1 MVTQCVMPY
10 IAWTTSIRSIVLN
23 RGTTRALSLA
33 RTGLVAIVVA
43 ACAGSTPS
51 PAAAPSVSADSG
63 SVVTAPAPAG
73 RDWVD
78 SVLASLSLREKA
90 AQMVW
95 PTVYGDYS
103 PSDSP
108 QWELL
113 RRLIEEERVG
123 GFTVSVGSPVEI
135 AVKLDA
141 MQRASRI
148 PLLFGADF
156 EFGAGYRARGGWFL
170 PNAID
175 LGGAV
180 VFPPQM
186 AVGATGDTA
195 LAYEQGRVTAL
206 EGRAIG
212 VHVAYAPILD
222 VNNNPANP
230 VINTRSY
237 GEDPALAA
245 RLGSAFVRG
254 MQEHGM
260 IATGKHFP
268 GHGDTEVNSHLALP
282 VVGVTRARLDSVELV
297 PFRASVAA
305 GVGAIMTFHG
315 AMPALDST
323 GVPGT
328 LSRRVLGDLL
338 RGELDFEGV
347 VISDAMDMRGVL
359 DKYGAVEAAIRAV
372 EAGADVLIQPVDA
385 RQTIDAIVQGVS
397 SGRYDEARVDA
408 SVRRLLEAKRR
419 VGLDRGRS
427 VPIDSVRFVVG
438 DSDHV
443 AVARAVAERSITLV
457 RDSLKQLPLSKLP
470 RSRRV
475 LSITLARRADL
486 AAGTVFDSELRR
498 HFSRVR
504 SEVVNADAPSNAEW
518 ERLLRVASSSD
529 VVIVSSYVSHA
540 WNATSA
546 EAPREFANFV
556 KDLVKRRKRP
566 IVVSLGNPYLLQ
578 QIPGVAAYVIGW
590 SGIGVSQRATARALL
605 GSNAISGRLPIRI
618 PPHTSIG
625 AGLMRGVDSAST
637 RASDVRR

>member
-1 MVTQCVMPY
+1 MITAPSQTAAGHSMHLPSRF
-10 IAWTTSIRSIVLN
+10 TTCA
-23 RGTTRALSLA
+23 RALALLA
-33 RTGLVAIVVA
+33 VA
-43 ACAGSTPS
+43 ACARSTPS
-51 PAAAPSVSADSG
+51 PAAAPSLSTDSG
-63 SVVTAPAPAG
+63 TVAVARQRAPA
-73 RDWVD
+73 DWVD

-95 PTVYGDYS
+95 PTVFGDYS
-103 PSDSP
+103 SSDSQ
-108 QWELL
+108 QWETL
-113 RRLIEEERVG
+113 RRLIQEERVG
-123 GFTVSVGSPVEI
+123 GYTVSVGSPIEI

-141 MQRASRI
+141 MQRMSRV
-148 PLLFGADF
+148 PLMFGADF

-170 PNAID
+170 PNGID

-186 AVGATGDTA
+186 ALGATGDTS

-206 EGRAIG
+206 EGRALG

-237 GEDPALAA
+237 GEDPVLAG
-245 RLGSAFVRG
+245 RLGAAFVRG
-254 MQEHGM
+254 LQEHGM

-282 VVGVTRARLDSVELV
+282 VVGVTRARLDTVELV

-323 GVPGT
+323 GAPGT
-328 LSRRVLGDLL
+328 LSRKVLGDLL
-338 RGELDFEGV
+338 RGDLDFEGV

-372 EAGADVLIQPVDA
+372 EAGADVLIQPLDV
-385 RQTIDAIVQGVS
+385 RQTIDAVVQGVS
-397 SGRYDEARVDA
+397 SGRYDEARIDG

-419 VGLDRGRS
+419 VGLDRRPS

-443 AVARAVAERSITLV
+443 AIARTIAERSITLV
-457 RDSLKQLPLSKLP
+457 RDSLGQLPLSRLP

-486 AAGTVFDSELRR
+486 AAGSAFDAELRR
-498 HFSRVR
+498 HFSTVR
-504 SEVVNADAPSNAEW
+504 SELVNADAPANAEW
-518 ERLLRVASSSD
+518 DRLLRVARPFD
-529 VVIVSSYVSHA
+529 VVVVSSYVSHA

-546 EAPREFANFV
+546 DAPKEFANFV
-556 KDLVKRRKRP
+556 NSLVRARKRP

-578 QIPGVAAYVIGW
+578 QLRGVPAYLIAW
-590 SGIGVSQRATARALL
+590 SGISASQRAAARALL
-605 GSNAISGRLPIRI
+605 GTNAITGRLPIRI
-618 PPHTSIG
+618 PPSTSIG
-625 AGLMRGVDSAST
+625 AGLMRGVDSASA
-637 RASDVRR
+637 RGSGARR

>member
-1 MVTQCVMPY
+1 
-10 IAWTTSIRSIVLN
+10 
-23 RGTTRALSLA
+23 
-33 RTGLVAIVVA
+33 
-43 ACAGSTPS
+43 
-51 PAAAPSVSADSG
+51 
-63 SVVTAPAPAG
+63 
-73 RDWVD
+73 
-78 SVLASLSLREKA
+78 
-90 AQMVW
+90 
-95 PTVYGDYS
+95 
-103 PSDSP
+103 
-108 QWELL
+108 
-113 RRLIEEERVG
+113 
-123 GFTVSVGSPVEI
+123 VSVGSPVEI

-141 MQRASRI
+141 MQRASRV

-186 AVGATGDTA
+186 ALGATGDTA

-206 EGRAIG
+206 EGRALG

-245 RLGSAFVRG
+245 RLGAAFVRG
-254 MQEHGM
+254 LQEHGM

-282 VVGVTRARLDSVELV
+282 VVGVTRARLDTVELV

-323 GVPGT
+323 GAPGT
-328 LSRRVLGDLL
+328 LSRRVLSDLL
-338 RGELDFEGV
+338 RGELDFDGV

-372 EAGADVLIQPVDA
+372 EAGTDVLIQPLDA
-385 RQTIDAIVQGVS
+385 RQAIDAVVQGVS
-397 SGRYDEARVDA
+397 SGRYDEARIDA

-419 VGLDRGRS
+419 VGLDRRRS
-427 VPIDSVRFVVG
+427 VSIDSVKFVVG

-443 AVARAVAERSITLV
+443 AVARTVAERSITLV
-457 RDSLKQLPLSKLP
+457 RDSLNQLPISRLP

-475 LSITLARRADL
+475 LSITLARRVDL
-486 AAGTVFDSELRR
+486 AAGGAFDAELRR
-498 HFSRVR
+498 HFSTVR
-504 SEVVNADAPSNAEW
+504 SELVNADAPANAEW
-518 ERLLRVASSSD
+518 ERLLRVARTSD
-529 VVIVSSYVSHA
+529 LVIVSSYVSHA
-540 WNATSA
+540 WNASSA
-546 EAPREFANFV
+546 EAPKEFANFV
-556 KDLVKRRKRP
+556 KALVAARKRP

-578 QIPGVAAYVIGW
+578 QIRGVPAYLIAW
-590 SGIGVSQRATARALL
+590 SGIGASQRAAARALL
-605 GSNAISGRLPIRI
+605 GVNAITGRLPIRI
-618 PPHTSIG
+618 PPGTSIG
-625 AGLMRGVDSAST
+625 AGLMRHADSVSARPSGAQ
-637 RASDVRR
+637 R

>member
-1 MVTQCVMPY
+1 ML
-10 IAWTTSIRSIVLN
+10 VLN
-23 RGTTRALSLA
+23 RRTTCVLPIASVALLA
-33 RTGLVAIVVA
+33 IAS
-43 ACAGSTPS
+43 ACAGSRPVS
-51 PAAAPSVSADSG
+51 GAAPRVSTDSG
-63 SVVTAPAPAG
+63 SIAPPRVAAN
-73 RDWVD
+73 WTD
-78 SVLASLSLREKA
+78 SVLASLSLREKI

-95 PTVYGDYS
+95 PSLYGDYS
-103 PSDSP
+103 SHDSP

-113 RRLIEEERVG
+113 RKLIQEDRVG

-141 MQRASRI
+141 MQRLSRV

-186 AVGATGDTA
+186 ALGATGDTA
-195 LAYEQGRVTAL
+195 LAYQQGRVTAI
-206 EGRAIG
+206 EGRALG
-212 VHVAYAPILD
+212 VHIAYAPILD

-237 GEDPALAA
+237 GEDPVLAG
-245 RLGSAFVRG
+245 RLGAAFIRG
-254 MQEHGM
+254 LQEHGM

-282 VVGVTRARLDSVELV
+282 VVNVPRARLDSVELV
-297 PFRASVAA
+297 PFRASVGA

-323 GVPGT
+323 GAPGT

-338 RGELDFEGV
+338 RGELGFEGV

-385 RQTIDAIVQGVS
+385 RQTIDAVLQGIS
-397 SGRYDEARVDA
+397 SGRYDEARIDA

-419 VGLDRGRS
+419 VGLDRQRS
-427 VPIDSVRFVVG
+427 VPIDSVRFIVG

-443 AVARAVAERSITLV
+443 AVARSIAERSITLV
-457 RDSLKQLPLSKLP
+457 RDSFKQVPLSALP

-475 LSITLARRADL
+475 LSITLARRTDL
-486 AAGTVFDSELRR
+486 AAGSAFDAELRR
-498 HFSRVR
+498 HFTTVR
-504 SEVVNADAPSNAEW
+504 SEFVNADAAGNADW
-518 ERLLRVASSSD
+518 ERLLRAARSSQ

-540 WNATSA
+540 WNATTA
-546 EAPREFANFV
+546 TAPKEFAKFL
-556 KDLVKRRKRP
+556 KDLVRIRKRP

-578 QIPGVAAYVIGW
+578 QVPDVPVYLVAW
-590 SGIGVSQRATARALL
+590 SGISLSQRTAARALL
-605 GSNAISGRLPIRI
+605 GTSAITGRLPIRI
-618 PPHTSIG
+618 PPYTSIG
-625 AGLMRGVDSAST
+625 AGLIREADSAKART
-637 RASDVRR
+637 VEAQ

>member
-1 MVTQCVMPY
+1 MHLPNKVPTF
-10 IAWTTSIRSIVLN
+10 A
-23 RGTTRALSLA
+23 RALALLA
-33 RTGLVAIVVA
+33 FV
-43 ACAGSTPS
+43 ACAGSTPT
-51 PAAAPSVSADSG
+51 PAAAPPVSTDSG
-63 SVVTAPAPAG
+63 SVAVAPPRAPA
-73 RDWVD
+73 DWVD
-78 SVLASLSLREKA
+78 SVLGSLSLREKA

-95 PTVYGDYS
+95 PTVFGDYS
-103 PSDSP
+103 SSDSP
-108 QWELL
+108 QWETL
-113 RRLIEEERVG
+113 RRLIQEERVG

-141 MQRASRI
+141 MQRMSRV

-170 PNAID
+170 PNGID

-186 AVGATGDTA
+186 ALGATGDTS

-206 EGRAIG
+206 EGRALG

-245 RLGSAFVRG
+245 RLGVAFVRG
-254 MQEHGM
+254 LQEHGM

-282 VVGVTRARLDSVELV
+282 VVGVSRARLDTVELV

-323 GVPGT
+323 GAPGT

-372 EAGADVLIQPVDA
+372 EAGADVLIQPLDV
-385 RQTIDAIVQGVS
+385 RQTIDAVVQGVS
-397 SGRYDEARVDA
+397 NGRYDEARIDA

-419 VGLDRGRS
+419 VGLDRRRS
-427 VPIDSVRFVVG
+427 VPIDSVRFAVG

-443 AVARAVAERSITLV
+443 AIARTIAERSITLV
-457 RDSLKQLPLSKLP
+457 RDSLKQLPLSRLP

-475 LSITLARRADL
+475 LSISLARRADL
-486 AAGTVFDSELRR
+486 AAGGAFDAELRR
-498 HFSRVR
+498 HFATVR
-504 SEVVNADAPSNAEW
+504 SELVNADAPANAEW
-518 ERLLRVASSSD
+518 ERLLRVAKSSD

-540 WNATSA
+540 WNAASA
-546 EAPREFANFV
+546 EAPKEFANFV
-556 KDLVKRRKRP
+556 KALVTARKRP

-578 QIPGVAAYVIGW
+578 QISAVPAYLIAW
-590 SGIGVSQRATARALL
+590 SGIGASQRAAARALL
-605 GSNAISGRLPIRI
+605 GANAITGRLPIRI
-618 PPHTSIG
+618 PPSTSIG
-625 AGLMRGVDSAST
+625 AGLMRGVDSASART
-637 RASDVRR
+637 SGAQR

>member
-1 MVTQCVMPY
+1 MH
-10 IAWTTSIRSIVLN
+10 VLN
-23 RGTTRALSLA
+23 KRTA
-33 RTGLVAIVVA
+33 RVLPLTSAAIVALASA
-43 ACAGSTPS
+43 ACAGSTPT
-51 PAAAPSVSADSG
+51 PGAAPRVAIDSG
-63 SVVTAPAPAG
+63 SIAAAAALVAA
-73 RDWVD
+73 DWTD

-95 PTVYGDYS
+95 PSVYGDYS
-103 PSDSP
+103 SNDSP
-108 QWELL
+108 QWDLL
-113 RRLIEEERVG
+113 RRLIQEERVG

-135 AVKLDA
+135 AVKLEA
-141 MQRASRI
+141 MQRASRV

-186 AVGATGDTA
+186 ALGATGDTS
-195 LAYEQGRVTAL
+195 LAYEQGRVTAI
-206 EGRAIG
+206 EGRALG
-212 VHVAYAPILD
+212 VHIAYAPILD

-237 GEDPALAA
+237 GEDPALAG
-245 RLGSAFVRG
+245 RLGAAFIRG
-254 MQEHGM
+254 LQEHGM

-282 VVGVTRARLDSVELV
+282 VVGVTRARLDTVELV
-297 PFRASVAA
+297 PFRASVGA

-323 GVPGT
+323 GAPGT

-338 RGELDFEGV
+338 RGELGFQGV

-408 SVRRLLEAKRR
+408 SVRRLLDAKRR
-419 VGLDRGRS
+419 VGLDRRRS
-427 VPIDSVRFVVG
+427 MPIDSVRFIVG

-443 AVARAVAERSITLV
+443 AVARQIAERSITLV
-457 RDSLKQLPLSKLP
+457 RDSLNQIPLSALP

-486 AAGTVFDSELRR
+486 AAGTAFDTELRR
-498 HFSRVR
+498 HFTSVR
-504 SEVVNADAPSNAEW
+504 SELVNADAAANADW
-518 ERLLRVASSSD
+518 ERLLRAAKSSQ
-529 VVIVSSYVSHA
+529 VVVVSSYVSHA
-540 WNATSA
+540 WNATTA
-546 EAPREFANFV
+546 TAPKEFAKFV
-556 KDLVKRRKRP
+556 GDLVRLRKKP
-566 IVVSLGNPYLLQ
+566 IVVSFGNPYLLQ
-578 QIPGVAAYVIGW
+578 QVPRVPVYMVAW
-590 SGIGVSQRATARALL
+590 SGIGLSQRAAARALL
-605 GSNAISGRLPIRI
+605 GASAITGRLPIGI

-625 AGLMRGVDSAST
+625 AGLMRGVDSMS
-637 RASDVRR
+637 VRTSELQR

>member
-1 MVTQCVMPY
+1 MQ
-10 IAWTTSIRSIVLN
+10 LL
-23 RGTTRALSLA
+23 TRATSCASTIALIALA
-33 RTGLVAIVVA
+33 G
-43 ACAGSTPS
+43 CAGPTPA
-51 PAAAPSVSADSG
+51 PAAAPPPSTDSG
-63 SVVTAPAPAG
+63 SVVATASRAPA
-73 RDWVD
+73 DWVD

-95 PTVYGDYS
+95 PTVYGDYVAG
-103 PSDSP
+103 DSP
-108 QWELL
+108 QWETL
-113 RRLIEEERVG
+113 RRLIQEERVG

-141 MQRASRI
+141 MQRASRV

-186 AVGATGDTA
+186 ALGATGDTA

-206 EGRAIG
+206 EGRALG

-245 RLGSAFVRG
+245 RLGAAFVRG
-254 MQEHGM
+254 LQEHGM

-282 VVGVTRARLDSVELV
+282 VVGVTRARLDTVELV

-323 GVPGT
+323 GAPGT
-328 LSRRVLGDLL
+328 LSRRVLSDLL
-338 RGELDFEGV
+338 RGELDFDGV

-372 EAGADVLIQPVDA
+372 EAGTDVLIQPLDA
-385 RQTIDAIVQGVS
+385 RQAIDAVVQGVS
-397 SGRYDEARVDA
+397 SGRYDEARIDA

-419 VGLDRGRS
+419 VGLDRRRS
-427 VPIDSVRFVVG
+427 VSIDSVKFVVG

-443 AVARAVAERSITLV
+443 AVARTVAERSITLV
-457 RDSLKQLPLSKLP
+457 RDSLNQLPISRLP

-475 LSITLARRADL
+475 LSITLARRVDL
-486 AAGTVFDSELRR
+486 AAGGAFDAELRR
-498 HFSRVR
+498 HFSTVR
-504 SEVVNADAPSNAEW
+504 SELVNADAPANAEW
-518 ERLLRVASSSD
+518 ERLLRVARTSD
-529 VVIVSSYVSHA
+529 LVIVSSYVSHA
-540 WNATSA
+540 WNASSA
-546 EAPREFANFV
+546 EAPKEFANFV
-556 KDLVKRRKRP
+556 KALVAARKRP

-578 QIPGVAAYVIGW
+578 QIRGVPAYLIAW
-590 SGIGVSQRATARALL
+590 SGIGASQRAAARALL
-605 GSNAISGRLPIRI
+605 GVNAITGRLPIRI
-618 PPHTSIG
+618 PPGTSIG
-625 AGLMRGVDSAST
+625 AGLMRHADSVSARPSGAQ
-637 RASDVRR
+637 R

>member
-1 MVTQCVMPY
+1 MITAPSQTAAGHSMHLPRRS
-10 IAWTTSIRSIVLN
+10 TTCA
-23 RGTTRALSLA
+23 RALALLA
-33 RTGLVAIVVA
+33 VA
-43 ACAGSTPS
+43 ACARSTPS
-51 PAAAPSVSADSG
+51 PAAAPSLSTDSG
-63 SVVTAPAPAG
+63 TVAVARQRAPA
-73 RDWVD
+73 DWVD

-95 PTVYGDYS
+95 PTVFGDYS
-103 PSDSP
+103 SSDSQ
-108 QWELL
+108 QWETL
-113 RRLIEEERVG
+113 RRLIQEERVG
-123 GFTVSVGSPVEI
+123 GYTVSVGSPIEI

-141 MQRASRI
+141 MQRMSRV
-148 PLLFGADF
+148 PLMFGADF

-170 PNAID
+170 PNGID

-186 AVGATGDTA
+186 ALGATGDTS

-206 EGRAIG
+206 EGRALG

-237 GEDPALAA
+237 GEDPVLAG
-245 RLGSAFVRG
+245 RLGAAFVRG
-254 MQEHGM
+254 LQEHGM

-282 VVGVTRARLDSVELV
+282 VVGVTRARLDTVELV

-323 GVPGT
+323 GAPGT
-328 LSRRVLGDLL
+328 LSRKVLGDLL
-338 RGELDFEGV
+338 RGDLDFEGV

-372 EAGADVLIQPVDA
+372 EAGADVLIQPLDV
-385 RQTIDAIVQGVS
+385 RQTIDAVVQGVS
-397 SGRYDEARVDA
+397 SGRYDEARIDG

-419 VGLDRGRS
+419 VGLDRRPS

-443 AVARAVAERSITLV
+443 AIARTIAERSITLV
-457 RDSLKQLPLSKLP
+457 RDSLGQLPLSRLP

-486 AAGTVFDSELRR
+486 AAGSAFDAELRR
-498 HFSRVR
+498 HFSTVR
-504 SEVVNADAPSNAEW
+504 SELVNADAPANAEW
-518 ERLLRVASSSD
+518 DRLLRVARPFD
-529 VVIVSSYVSHA
+529 VVVVSSYVSHA

-546 EAPREFANFV
+546 DAPKEFANFV
-556 KDLVKRRKRP
+556 NSLVRARKRP

-578 QIPGVAAYVIGW
+578 QLRGVPAYLIAW
-590 SGIGVSQRATARALL
+590 SGISASQRAAARALL
-605 GSNAISGRLPIRI
+605 GTNAITGRLPIRI
-618 PPHTSIG
+618 PPSTSIG
-625 AGLMRGVDSAST
+625 AGLMRGVDSASA
-637 RASDVRR
+637 RGSGARR

>member
-1 MVTQCVMPY
+1 MPFVKQAPTRGSMFAVIALFTVVMGGC
-10 IAWTTSIRSIVLN
+10 A
-23 RGTTRALSLA
+23 RA
-33 RTGLVAIVVA
+33 
-43 ACAGSTPS
+43 TPP
-51 PAAAPSVSADSG
+51 PAAAPPLVIDSG
-63 SVVTAPAPAG
+63 SVAVAPPA
-73 RDWVD
+73 DWVD
-78 SVLASLSLREKA
+78 SVLASLTLREKA

-108 QWELL
+108 QWETL
-113 RRLIEEERVG
+113 RRLIQEERVG

-141 MQRASRI
+141 MQRASRV
-148 PLLFGADF
+148 PLLVGADF

-170 PNAID
+170 PNGID

-186 AVGATGDTA
+186 ALGATGDTT
-195 LAYEQGRVTAL
+195 LAYEQGRVTAI
-206 EGRAIG
+206 EGRALG

-245 RLGSAFVRG
+245 RLGAAFVRG
-254 MQEHGM
+254 LQEHGM

-282 VVGVTRARLDSVELV
+282 VVGVTRARLDTVELV

-315 AMPALDST
+315 AMPALDSS
-323 GVPGT
+323 GAPGT
-328 LSRRVLGDLL
+328 LSRRVLSDLL

-372 EAGADVLIQPVDA
+372 EAGTDVLIQPLDA

-397 SGRYDEARVDA
+397 TGRYDEARIDA

-419 VGLDRGRS
+419 VGLDRRRS
-427 VPIDSVRFVVG
+427 MPIDSVKFVVG
-438 DSDHV
+438 DSNHV
-443 AVARAVAERSITLV
+443 AVARTVAERSITLV
-457 RDSLKQLPLSKLP
+457 RDSLTQLPLSKLA

-475 LSITLARRADL
+475 LSVTFARRNDL
-486 AAGTVFDSELRR
+486 AAGGAFDAELRR
-498 HFSRVR
+498 YFTTVR
-504 SEVVNADAPSNAEW
+504 SELVNADAPANAEW
-518 ERLLRVASSSD
+518 ERLRRVAASSD
-529 VVIVSSYVSHA
+529 VVIVGSYVSHA

-546 EAPREFANFV
+546 AAPQEFANFV
-556 KDLVKRRKRP
+556 KALIRARKRP

-578 QIPGVAAYVIGW
+578 QIPGVPAYLIAW
-590 SGIGVSQRATARALL
+590 SGIGVSQRAAARALL
-605 GSNAISGRLPIRI
+605 GTNAITGRLPIRI
-618 PPHTSIG
+618 PPGTSIG
-625 AGLMRGVDSAST
+625 AGLMRGADSASA
-637 RASDVRR
+637 RASGAR

>member
-1 MVTQCVMPY
+1 MQ
-10 IAWTTSIRSIVLN
+10 LL
-23 RGTTRALSLA
+23 TRATSCA
-33 RTGLVAIVVA
+33 RTIALIALA
-43 ACAGSTPS
+43 ACAGSTPG
-51 PAAAPSVSADSG
+51 PAAAPPPSTDSG
-63 SVVTAPAPAG
+63 SVVVAASRAPA
-73 RDWVD
+73 DWVD

-95 PTVYGDYS
+95 PTVFGDYVAG
-103 PSDSP
+103 DSP
-108 QWELL
+108 QWETL
-113 RRLIEEERVG
+113 RRLIQEERVG

-141 MQRASRI
+141 MQRASRV

-186 AVGATGDTA
+186 ALGATGDTA
-195 LAYEQGRVTAL
+195 LAYEQGRVTAV
-206 EGRAIG
+206 EGRALG

-245 RLGSAFVRG
+245 RLGAAFVRG
-254 MQEHGM
+254 LQEHGM

-282 VVGVTRARLDSVELV
+282 VVGVTRARLDTVELV

-323 GVPGT
+323 GAPGT
-328 LSRRVLGDLL
+328 LSRRVLSDLL

-347 VISDAMDMRGVL
+347 IISDAMDMRGVL

-372 EAGADVLIQPVDA
+372 EAGADVLIQPLDA
-385 RQTIDAIVQGVS
+385 RQAIDAVVQGVS
-397 SGRYDEARVDA
+397 SGRYDEARIDA

-419 VGLDRGRS
+419 VGLDRRRS
-427 VPIDSVRFVVG
+427 VSIDSVKFVVG

-443 AVARAVAERSITLV
+443 AVARTVAERSITLV
-457 RDSLKQLPLSKLP
+457 RDSLNQLPLSRLP

-475 LSITLARRADL
+475 LSITLARRVDL
-486 AAGTVFDSELRR
+486 AAGGAFDAELRR
-498 HFSRVR
+498 HFSTVR
-504 SEVVNADAPSNAEW
+504 SELVNADAPANAEW
-518 ERLLRVASSSD
+518 ERLLRVARTSD
-529 VVIVSSYVSHA
+529 LVIVSSYVSHA
-540 WNATSA
+540 WNASSA
-546 EAPREFANFV
+546 DAPKEFANFV
-556 KDLVKRRKRP
+556 KALVTARKRP

-578 QIPGVAAYVIGW
+578 QIRGVPAYLIAW
-590 SGIGVSQRATARALL
+590 SGIGASQRAAARALL
-605 GSNAISGRLPIRI
+605 GANAITGRLPIRI
-618 PPHTSIG
+618 PPSTSIG
-625 AGLMRGVDSAST
+625 AGLMRNADSASA
-637 RASDVRR
+637 RPSGAQR

>member
-1 MVTQCVMPY
+1 ML
-10 IAWTTSIRSIVLN
+10 VLN
-23 RGTTRALSLA
+23 RSTLCALPLA
-33 RTGLVAIVVA
+33 RVALVAVVVA
-43 ACAGSTPS
+43 ACAGSTPA
-51 PAAAPSVSADSG
+51 PAAAPALSTDSG
-63 SVVTAPAPAG
+63 SVAVGTPRPA
-73 RDWVD
+73 DWVD

-103 PSDSP
+103 SSDSP
-108 QWELL
+108 QWELV

-141 MQRASRI
+141 MQRASRV

-186 AVGATGDTA
+186 ALGATGDTA

-206 EGRAIG
+206 EGRALG

-245 RLGSAFVRG
+245 RLGAAFVRG
-254 MQEHGM
+254 LQEHGM

-297 PFRASVAA
+297 PFRASVVA
-305 GVGAIMTFHG
+305 GVGAMMTFHG

-338 RGELDFEGV
+338 RGELSFEGV

-359 DKYGAVEAAIRAV
+359 DKYGAVDAAIRAV

-397 SGRYDEARVDA
+397 SGRYDESRIDA
-408 SVRRLLEAKRR
+408 SVRRLLDAKRR
-419 VGLDRGRS
+419 VGLDRRRS

-443 AVARAVAERSITLV
+443 AVARTVAERSITLV
-457 RDSLKQLPLSKLP
+457 RDSLTQLPLSKLP

-475 LSITLARRADL
+475 LSITLARRTDL
-486 AAGTVFDSELRR
+486 VAGAAFDAELRR
-498 HFSRVR
+498 HFATVR
-504 SEVVNADAPSNAEW
+504 SELVNADAPSNAEW
-518 ERLLRVASSSD
+518 ERLLRVAGASQ

-546 EAPREFANFV
+546 AAPREFANFV
-556 KDLVKRRKRP
+556 KELVKRRKKP

-578 QIPGVAAYVIGW
+578 QIPGVPAYVVAW
-590 SGIGVSQRATARALL
+590 SGIGVSQRAAARALL
-605 GSNAISGRLPIRI
+605 GLNAISGRLPIRI
-618 PPHTSIG
+618 PPSTSIG
-625 AGLMRGVDSAST
+625 AGLMRGADSASA
-637 RASDVRR
+637 RASDVQR

>member
-1 MVTQCVMPY
+1 MQ
-10 IAWTTSIRSIVLN
+10 LL
-23 RGTTRALSLA
+23 TRATSCASTIALIALA
-33 RTGLVAIVVA
+33 G
-43 ACAGSTPS
+43 CAGSTPA
-51 PAAAPSVSADSG
+51 PAAAPPPATDSG
-63 SVVTAPAPAG
+63 SVVVTASRAPA
-73 RDWVD
+73 DWVD

-95 PTVYGDYS
+95 PTVFGDYVAG
-103 PSDSP
+103 DSP
-108 QWELL
+108 QWETL
-113 RRLIEEERVG
+113 RRLIQEERVG

-141 MQRASRI
+141 MQRASRV

-186 AVGATGDTA
+186 ALGATGDTA
-195 LAYEQGRVTAL
+195 LAYEQGRVTAV
-206 EGRAIG
+206 EGRALG

-245 RLGSAFVRG
+245 RLGAAFVRG
-254 MQEHGM
+254 LQEHGM

-282 VVGVTRARLDSVELV
+282 VVGVTRARLDTVELV

-323 GVPGT
+323 GAPGT
-328 LSRRVLGDLL
+328 LSRRVLSDLL

-372 EAGADVLIQPVDA
+372 EAGADVLIQPIDA
-385 RQTIDAIVQGVS
+385 RQAIDAVVQGVS
-397 SGRYDEARVDA
+397 SGRYDEARIDA

-419 VGLDRGRS
+419 VGLDRRRS
-427 VPIDSVRFVVG
+427 VSIDSVKFVVG

-457 RDSLKQLPLSKLP
+457 RDSLNQLPLSRLP

-475 LSITLARRADL
+475 LSITLARRVDL
-486 AAGTVFDSELRR
+486 AAGGAFDAELRR
-498 HFSRVR
+498 HFSTVR
-504 SEVVNADAPSNAEW
+504 SELVNADAPANAEW
-518 ERLLRVASSSD
+518 ERLLRVARTSD
-529 VVIVSSYVSHA
+529 LVIVSSYVSHA
-540 WNATSA
+540 WNASSA
-546 EAPREFANFV
+546 DAPKEFANFV
-556 KDLVKRRKRP
+556 KALVAARKRP

-578 QIPGVAAYVIGW
+578 QIRGVPAYLIAW
-590 SGIGVSQRATARALL
+590 SGIGASQRAAARALL
-605 GSNAISGRLPIRI
+605 GVNAITGRLPIRI
-618 PPHTSIG
+618 PPGTSIG
-625 AGLMRGVDSAST
+625 AGLMRHADSASA
-637 RASDVRR
+637 RPSGAQR

>member
-1 MVTQCVMPY
+1 MQ
-10 IAWTTSIRSIVLN
+10 LL
-23 RGTTRALSLA
+23 TRATSCASTIALIALA
-33 RTGLVAIVVA
+33 G
-43 ACAGSTPS
+43 CAGSTPT
-51 PAAAPSVSADSG
+51 PAAAPPPATDSG
-63 SVVTAPAPAG
+63 SVVVTGSRASA
-73 RDWVD
+73 DWVD

-95 PTVYGDYS
+95 PTVFGDYVAG
-103 PSDSP
+103 DSP
-108 QWELL
+108 QWETL
-113 RRLIEEERVG
+113 RRLIQEERVG

-141 MQRASRI
+141 MQRSSRV

-186 AVGATGDTA
+186 ALGATGDTA
-195 LAYEQGRVTAL
+195 LAYEQGRVTAV
-206 EGRAIG
+206 EGRALG

-245 RLGSAFVRG
+245 RLGAAFVRG
-254 MQEHGM
+254 LQEHGM

-282 VVGVTRARLDSVELV
+282 VVGVTRARLDTVELV

-323 GVPGT
+323 GAPGT
-328 LSRRVLGDLL
+328 LSRRVLSDLL

-372 EAGADVLIQPVDA
+372 EAGADVLIQPLDA
-385 RQTIDAIVQGVS
+385 RQAIDAVVQGVS
-397 SGRYDEARVDA
+397 SGRYDEARIDA

-419 VGLDRGRS
+419 VGLDRRRS
-427 VPIDSVRFVVG
+427 VSIDSVKFVVG

-457 RDSLKQLPLSKLP
+457 RDSLNQLPLSRLP

-475 LSITLARRADL
+475 LSITLARRVDL
-486 AAGTVFDSELRR
+486 AAGGAFDAELRR
-498 HFSRVR
+498 HFSTVR
-504 SEVVNADAPSNAEW
+504 SELVNADAPANAEW
-518 ERLLRVASSSD
+518 ERLLRVARTSD
-529 VVIVSSYVSHA
+529 LVIVSSYVSHA
-540 WNATSA
+540 WNASSA
-546 EAPREFANFV
+546 DAPKEFANFV
-556 KDLVKRRKRP
+556 KALVTARKRP

-578 QIPGVAAYVIGW
+578 QIRGVPAYLIAW
-590 SGIGVSQRATARALL
+590 SGIGASQRAAARALL
-605 GSNAISGRLPIRI
+605 GVNAITGRLPIRI
-618 PPHTSIG
+618 PPGTSIG
-625 AGLMRGVDSAST
+625 AGLMRHADSASA
-637 RASDVRR
+637 RPSGAQR

>member
-1 MVTQCVMPY
+1 MH
-10 IAWTTSIRSIVLN
+10 SLN
-23 RGTTRALSLA
+23 RATTLARALALIA
-33 RTGLVAIVVA
+33 LA
-43 ACAGSTPS
+43 ACAGSTPV
-51 PAAAPSVSADSG
+51 PAAAPPLSTDSG
-63 SVVTAPAPAG
+63 SVAVAPLRAPA
-73 RDWVD
+73 DWVD
-78 SVLASLSLREKA
+78 SVLGSLSLREKA

-103 PSDSP
+103 SGDSP
-108 QWELL
+108 QWETL
-113 RRLIEEERVG
+113 RRLIQEEHVG

-141 MQRASRI
+141 MQRMSRV
-148 PLLFGADF
+148 PLLVGADF

-186 AVGATGDTA
+186 ALGATGDTS

-206 EGRAIG
+206 EGRALG

-245 RLGSAFVRG
+245 RLGAAFVRG
-254 MQEHGM
+254 LQEHGM

-282 VVGVTRARLDSVELV
+282 VVGVSRARLDTVELV

-323 GVPGT
+323 GAPGT
-328 LSRRVLGDLL
+328 LSRKVLSDLL

-372 EAGADVLIQPVDA
+372 DAGADVLIQPLDA
-385 RQTIDAIVQGVS
+385 RQTIDAVVQGVS
-397 SGRYDEARVDA
+397 SGRYDEARIDA

-419 VGLDRGRS
+419 VGLDRRRS
-427 VPIDSVRFVVG
+427 VAIDSVRFAVG

-443 AVARAVAERSITLV
+443 AIARTIAERSITLV
-457 RDSLKQLPLSKLP
+457 RDSLKQLPLSRLP

-475 LSITLARRADL
+475 LSISLARRADL
-486 AAGTVFDSELRR
+486 AAGGAFDAELRR
-498 HFSRVR
+498 HFSSVR
-504 SEVVNADAPSNAEW
+504 SELVNADAPANAEW
-518 ERLLRVASSSD
+518 ERLLRVARPFD

-546 EAPREFANFV
+546 EAPKEFANFV
-556 KDLVKRRKRP
+556 KALVTARKRP

-578 QIPGVAAYVIGW
+578 QIRGVPAYLIAW
-590 SGIGVSQRATARALL
+590 SGIGASQRAAARALL
-605 GSNAISGRLPIRI
+605 GANAITGRLPIRI
-618 PPHTSIG
+618 PPSTSIG
-625 AGLMRGVDSAST
+625 AGLMRSVDSVSARSSGAQ
-637 RASDVRR
+637 R

>member
-1 MVTQCVMPY
+1 MPFLNK
-10 IAWTTSIRSIVLN
+10 ATTHARTFAVIVLFA
-23 RGTTRALSLA
+23 GT
-33 RTGLVAIVVA
+33 VAG
-43 ACAGSTPS
+43 CASSTPA
-51 PAAAPSVSADSG
+51 PAAAPPVLVDSG
-63 SVVTAPAPAG
+63 SVAVAPARTPT
-73 RDWVD
+73 DWVD
-78 SVLASLSLREKA
+78 SVLASLTLREKA
-90 AQMVW
+90 AQLVW

-108 QWELL
+108 QWETL
-113 RRLIEEERVG
+113 RRLIQEERVG
-123 GFTVSVGSPVEI
+123 GFTVSVGSPIEI

-141 MQRASRI
+141 MQRASRV

-170 PNAID
+170 PNGID

-186 AVGATGDTA
+186 ALGATRDSA
-195 LAYEQGRVTAL
+195 LAYEQGRVTAV
-206 EGRAIG
+206 EGRALG

-245 RLGSAFVRG
+245 RLGAAFVRG
-254 MQEHGM
+254 LQEHGM

-323 GVPGT
+323 LAPGT

-338 RGELDFEGV
+338 RGELNFEGV

-397 SGRYDEARVDA
+397 TGRYDEARIDA
-408 SVRRLLEAKRR
+408 SVRRLLAAKRR
-419 VGLDRGRS
+419 VGLDRRRS
-427 VPIDSVRFVVG
+427 LPIDSVKFVVG

-443 AVARAVAERSITLV
+443 AVARTVAERSITLV
-457 RDSLKQLPLSKLP
+457 RDSLQQLPLSKLP

-486 AAGTVFDSELRR
+486 AAGTGFDSELRR
-498 HFSRVR
+498 HFSSVR
-504 SEVVNADAPSNAEW
+504 SELVNADAPANAEW
-518 ERLLRVASSSD
+518 ERLRRVAASAQ

-546 EAPREFANFV
+546 DAPQEFASFV
-556 KDLVKRRKRP
+556 KALVRARKRP

-578 QIPGVAAYVIGW
+578 QIPGVPAYLIGW
-590 SGIGVSQRATARALL
+590 SGIGVSQRAAARALL
-605 GSNAISGRLPIRI
+605 GVNAITGRLPIRI
-618 PPHTSIG
+618 PPSTSIG
-625 AGLMRGVDSAST
+625 AGLMRGADSTSA
-637 RASDVRR
+637 RASGAQR

>member
-1 MVTQCVMPY
+1 
-10 IAWTTSIRSIVLN
+10 VLN
-23 RGTTRALSLA
+23 RRTTFAFLLAPIAL
-33 RTGLVAIVVA
+33 VFA
-43 ACAGSTPS
+43 ACAGSTPP
-51 PAAAPSVSADSG
+51 PAAAPALSTDSG
-63 SVVTAPAPAG
+63 AVAIASRPA
-73 RDWVD
+73 DWVD
-78 SVLASLSLREKA
+78 SVLGSLSLREKA

-103 PSDSP
+103 SSDSP
-108 QWELL
+108 QWELV
-113 RRLIEEERVG
+113 RRLIDEERVG
-123 GFTVSVGSPVEI
+123 GFTVSVGSPIEI

-141 MQRASRI
+141 MQRSSRV

-186 AVGATGDTA
+186 ALGATGDTA
-195 LAYEQGRVTAL
+195 LAYEQGRVTAI
-206 EGRAIG
+206 EGRALG

-245 RLGSAFVRG
+245 RLGAAFVRG
-254 MQEHGM
+254 LQEHGM

-282 VVGVTRARLDSVELV
+282 VVGVTRARLDTVELV

-305 GVGAIMTFHG
+305 RVGAIMTFHG

-323 GVPGT
+323 GAPGT
-328 LSRRVLGDLL
+328 LSKRVLGDLL

-397 SGRYDEARVDA
+397 SGRYDESRIDA
-408 SVRRLLEAKRR
+408 SVRRLLDAKRR
-419 VGLDRGRS
+419 VGLDRRRT

-443 AVARAVAERSITLV
+443 AVARTVAERSITLV
-457 RDSLKQLPLSKLP
+457 RDSLNQLPLSKLP

-475 LSITLARRADL
+475 LSITLARRTDL
-486 AAGTVFDSELRR
+486 AAGTAFDAELRR
-498 HFSRVR
+498 HFATVR
-504 SEVVNADAPSNAEW
+504 SELINADAASNADW
-518 ERLLRVASSSD
+518 ERLLRAAGASQ

-540 WNATSA
+540 WNATTA
-546 EAPREFANFV
+546 AAPQEFAKFV
-556 KDLVKRRKRP
+556 KELIKRRKKP

-578 QIPGVAAYVIGW
+578 QISGVPTYVVAW
-590 SGIGVSQRATARALL
+590 SGIGVSQRAAARALL
-605 GSNAISGRLPIRI
+605 GWNAISGRLPIRI
-618 PPHTSIG
+618 PPSTSIG
-625 AGLMRGVDSAST
+625 AGLMRDADSASV
-637 RASDVRR
+637 RAAEVRR

>member
-1 MVTQCVMPY
+1 M
-10 IAWTTSIRSIVLN
+10 RELN
-23 RGTTRALSLA
+23 RVSSCAAPIALIA
-33 RTGLVAIVVA
+33 LVAVAA
-43 ACAGSTPS
+43 ACAGSNPA
-51 PAAAPSVSADSG
+51 PAAAPPPVTDSG
-63 SVVTAPAPAG
+63 SVAVAPSPAPA
-73 RDWVD
+73 DWVD
-78 SVLASLSLREKA
+78 SVLASLSLREKV

-95 PTVYGDYS
+95 PSVYGDYVS
-103 PSDSP
+103 SDSP
-108 QWELL
+108 QWEQL
-113 RRLIEEERVG
+113 RRLIQDERVG
-123 GFTVSVGSPVEI
+123 GFTISVGSPLEI

-141 MQRASRI
+141 MQRMSRV

-170 PNAID
+170 PNGID

-186 AVGATGDTA
+186 ALGATGDTA
-195 LAYEQGRVTAL
+195 LAYEQGRVTAT
-206 EGRAIG
+206 EGRALG

-254 MQEHGM
+254 LQEHGM

-268 GHGDTEVNSHLALP
+268 EHGDTEVNSLLALP
-282 VVGVTRARLDSVELV
+282 VVGVSRARLDTVELV

-323 GVPGT
+323 GAPGT

-338 RGELDFEGV
+338 RGELDFHGV

-372 EAGADVLIQPVDA
+372 EAGADVLIQPLDA

-397 SGRYDEARVDA
+397 NGRYDEARIDA

-419 VGLDRGRS
+419 VGLDRRRS

-443 AVARAVAERSITLV
+443 AVARVVAERSITLV
-457 RDSLKQLPLSKLP
+457 RDSLKQLPLTKLP

-475 LSITLARRADL
+475 LSITLARRTDL
-486 AAGTVFDSELRR
+486 AAATVFDAELRR
-498 HFSRVR
+498 HFATVR
-504 SEVVNADAPSNAEW
+504 SELVNADAPSNAEW
-518 ERLLRVASSSD
+518 ERLLRVARTSD

-546 EAPREFANFV
+546 AAPREFATFV
-556 KDLVKRRKRP
+556 KELVKRRKKP

-578 QIPGVAAYVIGW
+578 QVASVPAYVVAW
-590 SGIGVSQRATARALL
+590 SGIGVSQRAAARALL
-605 GSNAISGRLPIRI
+605 GWSAITGRLPIRI
-618 PPHTSIG
+618 PPSTSIG
-625 AGLMRGVDSAST
+625 AGLMRSVDSAST
-637 RASDVRR
+637 RAAEVRR